1 MTIWKLGGLAVAAML
16 VSGVAV
22 GQASAMPANGLKL
35 AATQVSGNV
44 QHVRY
49 VCGTYRCWW
58 TPGAYWGH
66 RYYGYRWGSNR
77 LAWNRWGWRR
87 PLYAYAGPGYRYGW
101 RRPLYAYAGPGYGY
115 GWRRPL
121 YAYAGQGY
129 YGWRRP
135 LYAAAGVAAGVG
147 LASTALDTGWNQWDG
162 GAYNAYA
169 GPAWNVGWNNWDIGW
184 RGWGWRGWRR
194 DWW

>member
-22 GQASAMPANGLKL
+22 GQASAMRTNGLKL

-77 LAWNRWGWRR
+77 LAWNR
-87 PLYAYAGPGYRYGW
+87 
-101 RRPLYAYAGPGYGY
+101 Y

-147 LASTALDTGWNQWDG
+147 LASTALDTGWN
-162 GAYNAYA
+162 
-169 GPAWNVGWNNWDIGW
+169 GWNQW
-184 RGWGWRGWRR
+184 
-194 DWW
+194 